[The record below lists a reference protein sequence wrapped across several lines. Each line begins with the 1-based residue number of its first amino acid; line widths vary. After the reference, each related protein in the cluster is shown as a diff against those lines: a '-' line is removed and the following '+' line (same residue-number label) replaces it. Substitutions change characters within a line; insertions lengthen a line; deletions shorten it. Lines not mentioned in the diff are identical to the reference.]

1 MKTVYRLEDLMLEK
15 AKSERINDL
24 LDLDRIK
31 GLLQMLYWRR
41 LFMLERPATSQG
53 RADLP
58 AIVLDD
64 SGTDSTQTANLSIN
78 TSLAGTKLSD
88 RPPESP
94 LLSPRSATG
103 RSSSRASSPQRR
115 ASDDGPR
122 SPLLADDSIWVKV
135 MEDEVAKAQTGQM

>member
-1 MKTVYRLEDLMLEK
+1 MLEK
-15 AKSERINDL
+15 AKSERVNDL

-41 LFMLERPATSQG
+41 LFLLERPSSSHGHT
-53 RADLP
+53 DLP

-64 SGTDSTQTANLSIN
+64 SGTDSPQKASLSIN
-78 TSLAGTKLSD
+78 TSVAGPILSD